1 VVAEHDTVWRWS
13 YASLAGSIELQ
24 TLLSGVMSEEVENAG
39 VICRICGL
47 PVIPELSPTDQDGHP
62 VHERCYASVTVSEI
76 LVEPAEPEK

>member
-1 VVAEHDTVWRWS
+1 
-13 YASLAGSIELQ
+13 
-24 TLLSGVMSEEVENAG
+24 MSEKVGNAA

-47 PVIPELSPTDQDGHP
+47 PVIPEFSPTDQDGLP